1 MSTTVGN
8 GLTVDGTVKAS
19 QATQAGEAVVLGEDG
34 LVPAS
39 LVASSGAATPYFLVK
54 DGPVHV
60 TGLVKSSNRT
70 GRARSDTSRIVM
82 YGYPQLMWGVGS
94 AIYEVECR
102 PSLLP
107 GIGLIAAVQIIYSRP
122 SGSSTNS
129 NFNKYNIDKDSL
141 QAILNDNVRTNLRGQ
156 FTLKFCESE
165 FTSGCVVETTS
176 NTIVTSDVDVNITD
190 EGIEVLAGSL
200 NVLYKSTSDITEGDF
215 YLNLWTIT
223 ADDPGWC

>member
-39 LVASSGAATPYFLVK
+39 LVASSWAATPYFLVK
-54 DGPVHV
+54 DGPIHV
-60 TGLVKSSNRT
+60 TGLVKSLNRT
-70 GRARSDTSRIVM
+70 GRTRSDTSRIVM
-82 YGYPQLMWGVGS
+82 HGYPQLRWGVGN
-94 AIYEVECR
+94 ATNEVECR

-107 GIGLIAAVQIIYSRP
+107 GIGLIAAVQVIYSRP
-122 SGSSTNS
+122 SGANTNS
-129 NFNKYNIDKDSL
+129 AFNIYSIDKDSL

-165 FTSGCVVETTS
+165 FTTGYVVETTS
-176 NTIVTSDVDVNITD
+176 NIIVTSDVDVNITD

-200 NVLYKSTSDITEGDF
+200 NVLYKNTSNITEGDF

-223 ADDPGWC
+223 VDDPGWC

>member
-1 MSTTVGN
+1 MTTISN
-8 GLTVDGTVKAS
+8 DLEVDGTISAS

-39 LVASSGAATPYFLVK
+39 LIASSGAATPYFLVK
-54 DGPVHV
+54 DGPIHV
-60 TGLVKSSNRT
+60 TGLVKGSKRT
-70 GRARSDTSRIVM
+70 GRMRSETKRIVM
-82 YGYPQLMWGVGS
+82 HGCPQIMWGAGS
-94 AIYEVECR
+94 TIYYVECR

-107 GIGLIAAVQIIYSRP
+107 GIGLITAVQVIYSRP
-122 SGSSTNS
+122 TGAYS
-129 NFNKYNIDKDSL
+129 NASYNKYSIDKDSL

-165 FTSGCVVETTS
+165 FNTGNVVENTS

-200 NVLYKSTSDITEGDF
+200 NVLYKDTSDITEGNL